1 MNNSKVMSPVRT
13 VTTAASGD
21 WRIAKKLLPYLA
33 ERWRRV
39 AIALVLL
46 VLARLANVSIPL
58 ILKRIVDDLGE
69 IQAAMAIPLALLL
82 GYGLF
87 WFASILFAE
96 LRNAVFYRI
105 GIDIICKISSRVFRH
120 LHQLSLKFHLER
132 KIGALFRDIDRGN
145 QAISR
150 FLIIIVFSIV
160 PVMLEMT
167 LVIGI
172 LWNQLGI
179 QYALLIIILVI
190 AYVVYTLVV
199 TRWRRRFQIRMNEQ
213 DSHAG
218 TRLMDSLMN
227 FETVKVFGNED
238 REQDRYDRSM
248 RSWGEASYRN
258 NLSLSLLNAGQGLI
272 IAIGL
277 AILMVMAATG
287 VRDEILT
294 VGDFVMLHAFLL
306 QLYVPLNVLGSVYRE
321 MNNSLID
328 MDRMF
333 QLLDE
338 EVNIK
343 DKPNAGLLRVT
354 MGGIEFRNVDFSY
367 SPGRK
372 SLSDISLRIPG
383 GRQLAIVGPSGAG
396 KSTLG
401 RLLLRFYEPQ
411 RGQILVDGQDIRD
424 VSLASLR
431 EVIGIVPQD
440 TVLFNDTIRYNI
452 GYGDPDAGIGAIE
465 EAARIAQIHDFVQ
478 QHPDRYEALVGERGL
493 KLSGGEK
500 QRMAIART
508 ALKKARILIFDEATS
523 SLDSRAENAIVEAM
537 DRVSQEATTLIIA
550 HRLSTVVGADEILV
564 LDQGRIVERGSHATL
579 LSNQGLYAQMW
590 ELQQQSKSGA
600 DASGTS
606 DHGEIINE
614 GKVNDESNLV

>member
-1 MNNSKVMSPVRT
+1 MAPVST
-13 VTTAASGD
+13 VTSDKSGD
-21 WRIAKKLLPYLA
+21 WRIAKRLLPYLV

-39 AIALVLL
+39 AIALALL

-58 ILKRIVDDLGE
+58 ILKRIVDHLGE
-69 IQAAMAIPLALLL
+69 IQAALTIPLVLLL

-87 WFASILFAE
+87 WFASILFTE

-105 GIDIICKISSRVFRH
+105 GIDIVCKISSRVFSH

-132 KIGALFRDIDRGN
+132 KIGALLRDIDRGN

-150 FLIIIVFSIV
+150 FLNMVVFSIA
-160 PVMLEMT
+160 PVALEMT

-172 LWNQLGI
+172 LWSQLGI
-179 QYALLIIILVI
+179 QYAFLIVIVVI
-190 AYVVYTLVV
+190 AYVIYTLLI

-218 TRLMDSLMN
+218 TRLLDSLMN

-238 REQDRYDRSM
+238 REKGRYDRSM
-248 RSWGEASYRN
+248 RRWGQASYQN
-258 NLSLSLLNAGQGLI
+258 NLSLSLLNAGQGMI

-277 AILMVMAATG
+277 AVLMVMAATG
-287 VRDEILT
+287 VRDEVLT

-306 QLYVPLNVLGSVYRE
+306 QLYIPLNVLGTVYRE
-321 MNNSLID
+321 LNHSLID

-338 EVNIK
+338 EIEIR
-343 DKPNAGLLRVT
+343 DKPNADLLRIT
-354 MGGIEFRNVDFSY
+354 MGEVEFRNVDFSY
-367 SPGRK
+367 SPDQK
-372 SLSDISLRIPG
+372 ALSDISLRIPG
-383 GRQLAIVGPSGAG
+383 GQQLAIVGPSGAG
-396 KSTLG
+396 KSTIA

-411 RGQILVDGQDIRD
+411 RGQILIDGQDIRD
-424 VSLASLR
+424 VSSASLR
-431 EVIGIVPQD
+431 KVIGIVPQD
-440 TVLFNDTIRYNI
+440 TVLFNDTIGYNI
-452 GYGDPDAGIGAIE
+452 GYGDSDAGSEAIE

-478 QHPDRYEALVGERGL
+478 QHPDRYEALVGERGM

-500 QRMAIART
+500 QRVAIART

-537 DRVSQEATTLIIA
+537 GRVSQDITTLTIA
-550 HRLSTVVGADEILV
+550 HRLSTIVGADEILV
-564 LDQGRIVERGSHATL
+564 LDQGQVVERGSHATL
-579 LSNQGLYAQMW
+579 LSNQGIYAQMW
-590 ELQQQSKSGA
+590 ELQKQDKSGA
-600 DASGTS
+600 DAPEAPGQSETV
-606 DHGEIINE
+606 
-614 GKVNDESNLV
+614 K

>member
-1 MNNSKVMSPVRT
+1 MAPVRT
-13 VTTAASGD
+13 VTSDKSGD
-21 WRIAKKLLPYLA
+21 WRIAKKLLPYLV
-33 ERWRRV
+33 ERWQRV
-39 AIALVLL
+39 AIALALL

-58 ILKRIVDDLGE
+58 ILKQIVDYLGE
-69 IQAAMAIPLALLL
+69 IEATLAIPLALLL

-87 WFASILFAE
+87 WFASILFTE

-105 GIDIICKISSRVFRH
+105 GIDIVCKISSRLFFH

-150 FLIIIVFSIV
+150 FLNMVVFSIA
-160 PVMLEMT
+160 PVVLEMT

-179 QYALLIIILVI
+179 QYALLIIIMVI
-190 AYVVYTLVV
+190 TYVVYTLLI
-199 TRWRRRFQIRMNEQ
+199 TRWRRRFQIRMNRQ

-218 TRLMDSLMN
+218 TRLLDSLMN

-248 RSWGEASYRN
+248 WNWGQASYHN
-258 NLSLSLLNAGQGLI
+258 NLSLSLLNVGQGMI

-277 AILMVMAATG
+277 AVLMVMAATG

-306 QLYVPLNVLGSVYRE
+306 QLYVPLNVLGTVYRE
-321 MNNSLID
+321 LNHSLID

-338 EVNIK
+338 EVEIK
-343 DKPNAGLLRVT
+343 DKPSADPLRITTGAV
-354 MGGIEFRNVDFSY
+354 EFRNVDFSY
-367 SPGRK
+367 SPGQK
-372 SLSDISLRIPG
+372 TLSDISFRIPG
-383 GRQLAIVGPSGAG
+383 GQQLAIVGPSGAG
-396 KSTLG
+396 KSTLA

-411 RGQILVDGQDIRD
+411 CGQILIDGQDIRD
-424 VSLASLR
+424 TSSASLR

-440 TVLFNDTIRYNI
+440 TVLFNDTIGYNI
-452 GYGDPDAGIGAIE
+452 GYGNPDAGSEAVE
-465 EAARIAQIHDFVQ
+465 EAARIAQIHEFVQ
-478 QHPDRYEALVGERGL
+478 QHPDQYEALVGERGL

-500 QRMAIART
+500 QRVAIART

-537 DRVSQEATTLIIA
+537 DRVSRDVTTLIIA

-564 LDQGRIVERGSHATL
+564 LDKGQIVERGSHTAL
-579 LSNQGLYAQMW
+579 LGNQGIYAQMW
-590 ELQQQSKSGA
+590 ELQQKSKSEV
-600 DASGTS
+600 DAPETPDQDKKTS
-606 DHGEIINE
+606 KGN
-614 GKVNDESNLV
+614 VNDESSLV